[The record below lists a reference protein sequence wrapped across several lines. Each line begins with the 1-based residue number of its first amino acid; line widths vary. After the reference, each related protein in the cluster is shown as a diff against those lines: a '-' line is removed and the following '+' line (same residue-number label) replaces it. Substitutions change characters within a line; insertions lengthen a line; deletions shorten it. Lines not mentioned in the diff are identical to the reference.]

1 MNDIHEITVDG
12 NTITWFKGS
21 KDQLKQNICGMS
33 SIQQQQSQVPVQ
45 TQPPIQTPEST
56 PAPAKV
62 PIEGG
67 SKRKK
72 SLKKSRRRK
81 KYKKSRKKRSKTRRR
96 SNRSKHHNR

>member
-1 MNDIHEITVDG
+1 MDDIHEITVDG

-45 TQPPIQTPEST
+45 TQPPIEAPTLESAT
-56 PAPAKV
+56 APAQV
-62 PIEGG
+62 PTQDPILGG

-72 SLKKSRRRK
+72 SLKKRRVRLQ
-81 KYKKSRKKRSKTRRR
+81 SS
-96 SNRSKHHNR
+96 